1 MPFSLT
7 RSSTT
12 DWLEGENKKMRN
24 VVFAINITVDGCCG
38 HESVVAN
45 DELHEYFTGLLR
57 DSDIEIFGRNTYH
70 LMYPYWHDVAINQSE
85 SKATNEFAR
94 TFDSIPKIVF
104 STTLKNVEWNNTAL
118 LRSNLQEEVLR
129 LKQQPGKSISVG
141 GLNIASQL
149 AQSGLID
156 EYHFLIQPIIAGK
169 GPRLFES
176 GKDFTLELVGSKTF
190 NSGVVALRYKNMP
203 KYQRDGCIKKGAQK

>member
-1 MPFSLT
+1 
-7 RSSTT
+7 
-12 DWLEGENKKMRN
+12 MRN

-38 HESVVAN
+38 HESVVAD
-45 DELHEYFTGLLR
+45 DELHEHFTELLR
-57 DSDIEIFGRNTYH
+57 ESDIEIFGRNTYH
-70 LMYPYWHDVAINQSE
+70 LMYPYWHDVAMNQSE

-104 STTLKNVEWNNTAL
+104 SRTLKSVEWNNTTL
-118 LRSNLQEEVLR
+118 LRSNLQEEIVK
-129 LKQQPGKSISVG
+129 LKGQPGKNISVG

-156 EYHFLIQPIIAGK
+156 EYRFLIQPIVAGK

-176 GKDFTLELVGSKTF
+176 GKDLNLELIGSKTF
-190 NSGVVALRYKNMP
+190 RSGVVELHYKNNH
-203 KYQRDGCIKKGAQK
+203 K